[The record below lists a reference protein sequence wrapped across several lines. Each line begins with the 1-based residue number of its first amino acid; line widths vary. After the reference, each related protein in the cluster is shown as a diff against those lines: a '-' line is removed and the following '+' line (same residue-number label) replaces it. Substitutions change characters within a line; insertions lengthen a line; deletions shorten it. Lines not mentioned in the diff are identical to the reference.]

1 MKNKNIKKLSLNK
14 RLITNLSKKEKFDL
28 KGGTTGFFETNLC
41 YTEHKSCSLLINCC
55 PPAEK
60 LDNET
65 KYYC

>member
-1 MKNKNIKKLSLNK
+1 MINKIIEKKLILKKSTISSL
-14 RLITNLSKKEKFDL
+14 TNKEKFNI
-28 KGGTTGFFETNLC
+28 KGGSVIYGTCPC
-41 YTEHKSCSLLINCC
+41 YTEHKSCSLLLPCC